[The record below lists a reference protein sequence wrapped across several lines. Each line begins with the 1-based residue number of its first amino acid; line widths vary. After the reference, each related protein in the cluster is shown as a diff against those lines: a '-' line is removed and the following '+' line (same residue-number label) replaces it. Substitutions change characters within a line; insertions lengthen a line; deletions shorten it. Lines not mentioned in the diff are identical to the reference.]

1 MVSSSPIW
9 VKIGDFGLAK
19 LARGG
24 TAFRTQVLSL
34 GYFAPEMGIA
44 AGGDSSQ
51 YTNAV
56 DIWALGCIT
65 HEMLT
70 GVLPFPSLFELSRY
84 CIRSEPPRK
93 TMLSKRISWKGIEAV
108 ERMLVLLPEE
118 RIIAKEALDLA
129 WLRLEGEG
137 ETGTGSAAIGVG
149 YDSDGSRYSRGENRR
164 DPYAVEGNEITTG
177 LSGLG
182 GGESSVFVQGE
193 SGRNKVSTGS
203 KEVTGRSS
211 SVDGWESDDSEQS
224 YRQSRYSSKKSKVTS
239 TSGSGF
245 LGIFGRSS
253 KRRPSRSRSRGPH
266 GSKRSDVWVRRDG
279 NVVKEGSKQIIGTGQ
294 YETRVREQFPHCE
307 AIFVEMG
314 L

>member
-1 MVSSSPIW
+1 
-9 VKIGDFGLAK
+9 
-19 LARGG
+19 
-24 TAFRTQVLSL
+24 
-34 GYFAPEMGIA
+34 
-44 AGGDSSQ
+44 
-51 YTNAV
+51 
-56 DIWALGCIT
+56 
-65 HEMLT
+65 
-70 GVLPFPSLFELSRY
+70 
-84 CIRSEPPRK
+84 
-93 TMLSKRISWKGIEAV
+93 
-108 ERMLVLLPEE
+108 MLVLLPEE

-193 SGRNKVSTGS
+193 SGRNKVSTGI
-203 KEVTGRSS
+203 KEVTGRSN

-224 YRQSRYSSKKSKVTS
+224 YSQSRYSSKKSKVTS
-239 TSGSGF
+239 TSGSGS
-245 LGIFGRSS
+245 LGTSGGGS

-279 NVVKEGSKQIIGTGQ
+279 NVVKGGSKQIIGTGQ
-294 YETRVREQFPHCE
+294 YETKVREQFPLCE
-307 AIFVEMG
+307 AISVEMG
-314 L
+314 F